1 MRGSLKSNP
10 LGGTLAFALGL
21 TAVVGGASIWSRED
35 QRQVAAPPPSAADE
49 DVHRPAG
56 SAGAIGNAVTS
67 VQRPVTP
74 TTGAQVDPPPVPV
87 PSRLAPF
94 QALKLDQ
101 PGSAAALQ
109 HALTGLL
116 THLRPGLDSCL
127 PPPGS
132 RTFSRLECY
141 LQVTTRPHEA
151 ETTGARCGDVAA
163 GAPLAEQTTQCIER
177 ALGGAA
183 VLSPAG
189 HHRFPDSWEG
199 ELPVQVDIQ

>member
-1 MRGSLKSNP
+1 MRGSRKNSA

-21 TAVVGGASIWSRED
+21 TAVVGGASIWSRGR
-35 QRQVAAPPPSAADE
+35 QRRVEAPPPSAADE
-49 DVHRPAG
+49 DVHRPSG
-56 SAGAIGNAVTS
+56 TGAIGKALS
-67 VQRPVTP
+67 SGQRPIARA
-74 TTGAQVDPPPVPV
+74 TGAQVDPPPVPV
-87 PSRLAPF
+87 PSRLTPF

-109 HALTGLL
+109 HAVTGLL
-116 THLRPGLDSCL
+116 THLRPGLNRCF

-132 RTFSRLECY
+132 RTFSRLECH
-141 LQVTTRPHEA
+141 LQVATRPQEA

-163 GAPLAEQTTQCIER
+163 GAPLAEEITHCIER

-183 VLSPAG
+183 VLSPAA
-189 HHRFPDSWEG
+189 HHRFPESWEG